1 MSGGHHSTPLGTKDC
16 SQEDMD
22 YLDAN
27 TRFTQDEISDMAKY
41 AAGER
46 VSRADFDE
54 MCEEHNLQSPS
65 LAARLFDTFDTSDD
79 GIVSFRE
86 LVLCLSE
93 LTRGTIKDLTKVF
106 FEMYDMNNDNKID
119 INEVHCRHPFAE
131 SLNVQSDRSRTAKRR
146 RREGMGG
153 GRRQGERERKEG
165 EGV

>member
-1 MSGGHHSTPLGTKDC
+1 
-16 SQEDMD
+16 MD

-93 LTRGTIKDLTKVF
+93 LTRGTIKDLKVRR
-106 FEMYDMNNDNKID
+106 YHNP
-119 INEVHCRHPFAE
+119 HT
-131 SLNVQSDRSRTAKRR
+131 SLWELYYRR
-146 RREGMGG
+146 CGL
-153 GRRQGERERKEG
+153 
-165 EGV
+165 